1 MSEAKAPPPM
11 PADAGAATAATGS
24 AQRPIG
30 KPEGFIRRTLGAFDD
45 RLNPILVKEMR
56 QALKGR
62 YFKATFWIT
71 LSIGFLVGILMLNNA
86 ATREDPSS
94 FLGEQFFIATY
105 ACLAIGVIVF
115 VPFWG
120 FISMGNE
127 WEENTFDLL
136 VISNLRPRSIVLGK
150 LFSTLAQALLF
161 YSAFTPLL
169 AFAFLLRG
177 VDLWSSLFIFAL
189 SILVCAVLS
198 LVSIALSTTSRARFG
213 RVIAMVV
220 LLGGLG
226 QIGVGSIGFVATVV
240 SSPAILSDPSFQNA
254 LGMGLTG
261 TVALAGLAYVT
272 AVARLA
278 HPEENRSTGLRVL
291 VTVVI
296 LASLGWSAHLLGE
309 LGGGLELLLAFQAG
323 TIASIVVP
331 MVFLVTEPPW
341 LGRRVRS
348 QVPKHPLGAFAAAPF
363 LPGGGR
369 GFLLLLTLL
378 GLSLGSCVAVYHLGT
393 LSGAIALEEGE
404 GSMLLA
410 TVSALFCYTTI
421 YLGLPSALLES
432 FTKTLKGRTFVRSTI
447 PVFVL
452 LAYLIPTL
460 FGLFTDNHALMRG
473 SHLGNPVWVMIE
485 VGRQQTGLT
494 FGPLVLVEILCAIT
508 ILLNLGRLLEGFQ
521 EVLACAAERR
531 GTPGSPDNRGS
542 HPEASSGP
550 PHAPAQP

>member
-11 PADAGAATAATGS
+11 PSDASGSPASLETAPQA
-24 AQRPIG
+24 RPD
-30 KPEGFIRRTLGAFDD
+30 GFFRRAFNAFDD

-71 LSIGFLVGILMLNNA
+71 LSIGFLVGILMLNSA
-86 ATREDPSS
+86 ATRENPSS
-94 FLGEQFFIATY
+94 FLGEQFFVATY
-105 ACLAIGVIVF
+105 GCLAIGVIVF

-136 VISNLRPRSIVLGK
+136 VISNLRPRAIVLGK
-150 LFSTLAQALLF
+150 LLSTLAQALLF

-177 VDLWSSLFIFAL
+177 VDLWSSLVIFAL
-189 SILVCAVLS
+189 SIVVCAVLS

-220 LLGGLG
+220 LLGGLA
-226 QIGVGSIGFVATVV
+226 QIGMGSIAFVGVV
-240 SSPAILSDPSFQNA
+240 VRSPSILSDPSFQNL

-272 AVARLA
+272 ACARLA
-278 HPEENRSTGLRVL
+278 HPEENRSTGLRIL

-309 LGGGLELLLAFQAG
+309 LGGGPELMLGFQSGTLAA
-323 TIASIVVP
+323 IIVP
-331 MVFLVTEPPW
+331 LVFLVTEPPH
-341 LGRRVRS
+341 LGRRVRN
-348 QVPKHPLGAFAAAPF
+348 QVPRNPLAAFAAAPF

-393 LSGAIALEEGE
+393 VSGVIAPEEGE
-404 GSMLLA
+404 GSILLA
-410 TVSALFCYTTI
+410 TVATLFCYTTI

-432 FTKTLKGRTFVRSTI
+432 FTRTLKGRAFVRSAI
-447 PVFVL
+447 PVFAL
-452 LAYLIPTL
+452 LAYLLPTL
-460 FGLFTDNHALMRG
+460 FGLFTDDGALMRG
-473 SHLGNPVWVMIE
+473 SHLGNPIWVMIQ
-485 VGRQQTGLT
+485 VTRQETGLT
-494 FGPLVLVEILCAIT
+494 FGPLVLLEILCGIT

-531 GTPGSPDNRGS
+531 GSKGSPSAPGSTPD
-542 HPEASSGP
+542 ASGT
-550 PHAPAQP
+550 PHASPQP